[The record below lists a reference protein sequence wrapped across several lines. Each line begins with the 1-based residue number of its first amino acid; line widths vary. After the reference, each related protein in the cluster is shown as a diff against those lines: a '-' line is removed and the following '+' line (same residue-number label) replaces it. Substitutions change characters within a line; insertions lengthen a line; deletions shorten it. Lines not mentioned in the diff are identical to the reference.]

1 MQRWE
6 YKVVSFQ
13 KGRYTEALNEYGR
26 EGWELVSVA
35 SDVRG
40 VAPPEPT
47 SGGSGGIPM
56 PRSFGRLEDAAAM
69 VNKLG
74 GSAAEAGAAG
84 AGAHDLDHLA
94 LGPPPAARR
103 RLLASSA

>member
-1 MQRWE
+1 VVQQWE
-6 YKVVSFQ
+6 YRVVSLQ
-13 KGRYTEALNEYGR
+13 QGRYTEALNEYGR

-40 VAPPEPT
+40 VMPPEPS
-47 SGGSGGIPM
+47 SGGTGGMPM

-74 GSAAEAGAAG
+74 GGATEAEAPE
-84 AGAHDLDHLA
+84 LTTSTTL
-94 LGPPPAARR
+94 LWILRR
-103 RLLASSA
+103 PLNDDY

>member
-6 YKVVSFQ
+6 YRVVSLQ
-13 KGRYTEALNEYGR
+13 KGRYTEALNEYGS

-35 SDVRG
+35 SDVHG
-40 VAPPEPT
+40 VAPQEPSS
-47 SGGSGGIPM
+47 SGMPM

-74 GSAAEAGAAG
+74 GGTAEADAPE
-84 AGAHDLDHLA
+84 LTTSTTL
-94 LGPPPAARR
+94 LWVLRR
-103 RLLASSA
+103 PLSDDY

>member
-6 YKVVSFQ
+6 YRVVSLQ
-13 KGRYTEALNEYGR
+13 KGRYTEALNEYGQ

-40 VAPPEPT
+40 VTPTEPSRGSSSS
-47 SGGSGGIPM
+47 SGMPM

-74 GSAAEAGAAG
+74 GSAAEAEAPEPTASTT
-84 AGAHDLDHLA
+84 LLWV
-94 LGPPPAARR
+94 LRR
-103 RLLASSA
+103 PLNDDY

>member
-26 EGWELVSVA
+26 EGWELVDVA

-40 VAPPEPT
+40 VVPPEPT
-47 SGGSGGIPM
+47 SAASGGLPM

-74 GSAAEAGAAG
+74 GSAAEAGAPEPEPTTSTTLLWVIRRP
-84 AGAHDLDHLA
+84 LDDDY
-94 LGPPPAARR
+94 
-103 RLLASSA
+103 

>member
-6 YKVVSFQ
+6 YRVVSLQ
-13 KGRYTEALNEYGR
+13 KGRYTEALNEYGS
-26 EGWELVSVA
+26 EGWELISVA

-40 VAPPEPT
+40 VAPPEPS
-47 SGGSGGIPM
+47 SGGSSGIPM

-74 GSAAEAGAAG
+74 GGAAEAAAPEPE
-84 AGAHDLDHLA
+84 LTTSTTLA
-94 LGPPPAARR
+94 LGPPPGARATTR
-103 RLLASSA
+103 SS